1 MEIRTETMTIRT
13 YLELKEYARVE
24 STKRGWY
31 VSQFIEWLITEH
43 KKGGK

>member
-13 YLELKEYARVE
+13 YSELKEYARVE
-24 STKRGWY
+24 SIKRGWS
-31 VSQFIEWLITEH
+31 VSQFIEWLLTEH